1 MTQTFYER
9 TIPAAAPDKYKQAAY
24 EAGRREAGMKLYDAL
39 WREKNPA
46 IVEIEEEIFKPGYH
60 PTADTSS
67 YYHRADIFRIRI
79 KITMVEHR
87 RVTLTHGYNGLQA
100 WSHPPTPILTK
111 IKWTLRRYWR
121 RLFT

>member
-1 MTQTFYER
+1 MKQTFYER
-9 TIPAAAPDKYKQAAY
+9 TIPADAPDKYKQAAY
-24 EAGRREAGMKLYDAL
+24 EAGRREVGMKLYDML

-46 IVEIEEEIFKPGYH
+46 IVEIEEEIKPAHGG
-60 PTADTSS
+60 DFSS
-67 YYHRADIFRIRI
+67 YYGRADIFRIRV

-121 RLFT
+121 RLFA